1 MISRKPIASCIALL
15 AFAAALWTARP
26 ASAQEGD
33 SGPTRIVVVISST
46 DALIADLE
54 HMVVDL
60 AGEEDKWENSVYPN
74 IDIFLFGV
82 DRERPIRFD
91 QLIDGEGARRYQMV
105 IPVSDLDEFIE
116 DNLDPIGIIVDD
128 VKNDDTLY
136 ELSDVFEGWMRFDNG
151 YVAFAEKDF
160 INELPKEFD
169 EVLGKHDVLLER
181 GYDIGI
187 QLDNTETSLDERR
200 DGFANFKENVLAGVK
215 KRPDE
220 TKEAYALRYA
230 NSENSIETL
239 EQIYVESEDI
249 TVGLIVDKEKSEG
262 RGDLRL
268 IPVAETELAKF
279 IATLAEE
286 PSHFAGFQAAENAIL
301 SGRMNFALDD
311 MLKEQLLE
319 GYELSKPVAHQRIDE
334 TEGITD
340 DQKAARKEISDTLF
354 DLFSGIQE
362 ISVWDGFVQVTPN
375 DSGLHTGIFAGKTA
389 EGTKVDAI
397 VELLPKGHEGF
408 TSELNVDE
416 AGGVSIHKVSM
427 GDGYPNAFKEFF
439 GDEGA
444 FYVGTSKD
452 AVWLSIG
459 DGALDAMKEGV
470 EAVAAGGGAESDR
483 TILEADLNLLPI
495 LKLMYQLRQDGDFDL
510 MQTLNDAAEESS
522 EPEDGEEEEDSET
535 AQMLKD
541 FEWREAAI
549 AALAGEN
556 DKIHILL
563 QRSEEGDI
571 TGEATSASG
580 ILKTIGELI
589 AKFADENLGG

>member
-362 ISVWDGFVQVTPN
+362 INVWDGFVQVTPN